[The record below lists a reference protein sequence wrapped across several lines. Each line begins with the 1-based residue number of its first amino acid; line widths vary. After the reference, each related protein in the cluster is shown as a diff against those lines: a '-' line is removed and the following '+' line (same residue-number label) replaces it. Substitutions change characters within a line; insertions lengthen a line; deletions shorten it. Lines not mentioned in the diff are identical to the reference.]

1 MKRLAFALFSLNL
14 LFPTAYAQTESAA
27 YKPGVTAEGAVYFLP
42 KTAIRVTVQIEKTTY
57 TPGDFAPY
65 AQRYLRL
72 NNVSTEPQTTYRVIS
87 VRQEAIGLPDKQKA
101 YAVKFNAK
109 SVAANVALS
118 PEGVLLAIN
127 AEPRKVELK
136 EPFKAGPRPATVNP
150 RQFMNEEI
158 LAAGSTAKMAELTA
172 QEIYDLRDSRSQLI
186 KGQADFMPQDGAQ
199 MKLML
204 AQLEQQDKAL
214 TSLFAGTNVCDTTE
228 TSFTVTPVTSFAPRL
243 LFRFSK
249 RLGLLGEDDLAG
261 SPYYIT
267 VDDLGGLPT
276 AVETDAKKKK
286 EEGIYVNVPARMRST
301 IFNGTEQVVTNEFPC
316 AQFGRTE
323 LLSGELFNKH
333 YTTHLWL
340 TPLTGAVD
348 RLEAE
353 QPK

>member
-1 MKRLAFALFSLNL
+1 MKRLALTLTAASLL
-14 LFPTAYAQTESAA
+14 AATTLAQTETTA
-27 YKPGVTAEGAVYFLP
+27 YQPGVTTEGAIYFLP

-72 NNVSTEPQTTYRVIS
+72 NHVATEPQVSYRVIN
-87 VRQEAIGLPDKQKA
+87 VRQEAIGVPDQQKA

-109 SVAANVALS
+109 TVAANVALS

-127 AEPRKVELK
+127 GEPRQPQLAK
-136 EPFKAGPRPATVNP
+136 PFKAAPRPAATNP

-204 AQLEQQDKAL
+204 AQLDEQDQAL

-228 TSFTVTPVTSFAPRL
+228 TTFTVTPVSAFAPRL
-243 LFRFSK
+243 LFRFST
-249 RLGLLGEDDLAG
+249 RLGMLDEDDLAG
-261 SPYYIT
+261 TPYYIT
-267 VDDLGGLPT
+267 VENLGGVPT
-276 AVETDAKKKK
+276 PAATNDKKKK
-286 EEGIYVNVPARMRST
+286 EGGIFVNVPAKMRST
-301 IFNGTEQVVTNEFPC
+301 ILSGTEQVATNEFPC
-316 AQFGRTE
+316 AQFGNIE

-340 TPLTGAVD
+340 NPTTGAVD